1 MKKSGFTDSQIVD
14 CPSSRQFKSR
24 DLRVN
29 HPRQIRHRRRLTEG
43 LMRTH
48 RVVLNAPTFQNLL
61 GLRQRIEQPG
71 VEHFLS
77 NATVKPLNK
86 GILVRLT
93 RLDIAQLNPVLL
105 GPTNELR

>member
-1 MKKSGFTDSQIVD
+1 
-14 CPSSRQFKSR
+14 
-24 DLRVN
+24 
-29 HPRQIRHRRRLTEG
+29 
-43 LMRTH
+43 MRAH

-71 VEHFLS
+71 VEYFLS

-93 RLDIAQLNPVLL
+93 R
-105 GPTNELR
+105 